1 MKDALHLLNDLVFLV
16 QHRKDTSKL
25 LDLSVCAK
33 IIRKFR
39 KCSALPRLAAKLLRY
54 HQLLTARM
62 ASLAGTLAE
71 AEKAEGEAR
80 LECTRACG
88 ASQLCRAVAITAVVS
103 VLMAE
108 RIPSLLECM
117 KGWL

>member
-1 MKDALHLLNDLVFLV
+1 
-16 QHRKDTSKL
+16 
-25 LDLSVCAK
+25 
-33 IIRKFR
+33 
-39 KCSALPRLAAKLLRY
+39 
-54 HQLLTARM
+54 M